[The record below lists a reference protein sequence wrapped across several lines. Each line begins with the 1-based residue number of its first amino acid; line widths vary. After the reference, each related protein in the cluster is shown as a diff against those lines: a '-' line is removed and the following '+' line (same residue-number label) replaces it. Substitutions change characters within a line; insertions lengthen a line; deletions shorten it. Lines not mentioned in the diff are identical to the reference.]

1 MPDRAMSPTR
11 VWVLCGA
18 MLLLASCRSANPT
31 TVFDPNS
38 GSLVSLEAMIAG
50 PSQPNDAAAPL
61 AVLRYANRL
70 PRIDFPA
77 VRPACLTQGED
88 FGAWTVRFD
97 GYGCVA
103 VGGQGRLASLEMGP
117 KAAQKDY
124 MTHAPLVLGP
134 QYGSRM
140 VMHTR
145 FETTAQL
152 RNGTPNPWEVG
163 WVIWQ
168 YTNDERFYYFIPKP
182 NGWEVG
188 KRDPAYPGG
197 QRFLGSGSERTFPIG
212 HTYGVTIVQ
221 VDEMIAVF
229 VDGQE
234 IVRLRDEESPYRKGR
249 IGIYA
254 EDATV
259 KVHSVRAL

>member
-1 MPDRAMSPTR
+1 MLDRAMSHTR
-11 VWVLCGA
+11 LVALSGA

-31 TVFDPNS
+31 TVLDPNS
-38 GSLVSLEAMIAG
+38 GSLASLEAMIAG
-50 PSQPNDAAAPL
+50 PSLRNDAASQL

-70 PRIDFPA
+70 PRIDFPT
-77 VRPACLTQGED
+77 VRPECLTQGED

-103 VGGQGRLASLEMGP
+103 VGGAGRQASLEMGP

-134 QYGSRM
+134 RYGSRL

-168 YTNDERFYYFIPKP
+168 YTDDQRFYYFIPKP

-197 QRFLGSGSERTFPIG
+197 QRFLSSGSEQTFPIG
-212 HTYGVTIVQ
+212 RTYGVTIVQ
-221 VDEMIAVF
+221 VDEAIAVF
-229 VDGQE
+229 VDGHE
-234 IVRLRDEESPYRKGR
+234 IVRLRDQESPYRQGR

-254 EDATV
+254 EDANV
-259 KVHSVRAL
+259 KVHSVRAF

>member
-1 MPDRAMSPTR
+1 MLDRAMSHTR
-11 VWVLCGA
+11 LLALAGV

-31 TVFDPNS
+31 TALDPNS
-38 GSLVSLEAMIAG
+38 GRQLSLEAMVSG
-50 PSQPNDAAAPL
+50 PSLRNDAASQL

-70 PRIDFPA
+70 PRIDFPT
-77 VRPACLTQGED
+77 VRPECLTQGEN
-88 FGAWTVRFD
+88 FGSWTVRFD

-103 VGGQGRLASLEMGP
+103 VDGKGRQASLAMGP
-117 KAAQKDY
+117 KAAQKDH
-124 MTHAPLVLGP
+124 MTHAPMVLGP
-134 QYGSRM
+134 EYGSRL

-145 FETTAQL
+145 LETTAQL

-168 YTNDERFYYFIPKP
+168 YTDDQRFYYFIPKP
-182 NGWEVG
+182 NGWELG

-197 QRFLGSGSERTFPIG
+197 QRFLGSGSEQTFPIG
-212 HTYGVTIVQ
+212 RTYDVTIVQ
-221 VDEMIAVF
+221 VDEAIAVF
-229 VDGQE
+229 VDGHE
-234 IVRLRDEESPYRKGR
+234 IVRLRDQETPYRKGR

-259 KVHSVRAL
+259 TVHSVRAL

>member
-1 MPDRAMSPTR
+1 MQTRAISHTR
-11 VWVLCGA
+11 LMALCGA
-18 MLLLASCRSANPT
+18 MLLSASCRLAVPNPALE
-31 TVFDPNS
+31 PNG
-38 GSLVSLEAMIAG
+38 GSLVSLDMMASG
-50 PSQPNDAAAPL
+50 PSGRDADASQL

-77 VRPACLTQGED
+77 VQPECLTQGED
-88 FGAWTVRFD
+88 FGSWTVRFD

-103 VGGQGRLASLEMGP
+103 VDGTGRRASLEMGP
-117 KAAQKDY
+117 KAAQTDD

-134 QYGSRM
+134 QYGSRL

-145 FETTAQL
+145 LETTAQL
-152 RNGTPNPWEVG
+152 RNGTPNPWEVA

-168 YTNDERFYYFIPKP
+168 YTDDERFYYFIPKP
-182 NGWEVG
+182 NGWELG

-197 QRFLGSGSERTFPIG
+197 QRFLGSGSKQTFPIG
-212 HTYGVTIVQ
+212 RTYDVTVVQ
-221 VDEMIAVF
+221 ADDAIAVF
-229 VDGQE
+229 VDGNE
-234 IVRLRDEESPYRKGR
+234 IVRFRDQETPYRKGR